1 MFSLPCSFSFPSS
14 FWLKHTHTDEWVKC
28 GEVLWVLITHTWQKQ
43 CSWQGGATW
52 YMKMATLSLPHTHTH
67 TRAPHRGPCPPT
79 SSWDSD
85 GDIYGAHA
93 DWSLLNIHVSSV
105 CQQIAVCIA
114 DKMGML
120 VHVCA
125 SIHLHTYVSPGSR
138 VGTGRLHIGR
148 WLNIYCAVMD
158 TLQTFWNWIAV
169 SWQSFLNI

>member
-1 MFSLPCSFSFPSS
+1 MSGWSVERSCGCSSHTLDRSS
-14 FWLKHTHTDEWVKC
+14 ALGREELHDIWRWPLWACHT
-28 GEVLWVLITHTWQKQ
+28 
-43 CSWQGGATW
+43 
-52 YMKMATLSLPHTHTH
+52 HTHTH